1 MTASPTI
8 LTDSNPRS
16 RSGAMRWLRHGSLGV
31 ACLVLAAGL
40 SAHVAMAQDTPGPS
54 PNNELILAG
63 SLVIPMDNAH
73 QALTAPFNTQAYGLV
88 NALLQKKVA
97 VKWAIKAGKA
107 KDGIDFTANAL
118 RLQPSVLASASNDF
132 RAGPFIIPKAYAA
145 IALPVIN
152 AYGQNVAVYQLTQ
165 DVTVDI
171 RYTLLFKPRI
181 AVNATNSAIHTDI
194 LTRAGI
200 TQYDVISDFSLLS
213 AACYTLACEPHNGSP
228 AGVAAINSFV
238 LSGGNFIGQCASV
251 LTYENNTPGGYIST
265 GGIVSSNR
273 NTVIAYPNPDLAFSQ
288 YEGALTPSPGGSVED
303 FSLGGS
309 SSLQASAQ
317 VHADD
322 AGVSPATWQATA
334 KKTVAGRGGMVFYL
348 GGHEYLNSDLAHTNG
363 ERMFLN
369 AAFVP
374 PTRPASCG
382 LDFGVPD
389 AAITLSH
396 SGPFYAGGTGVYTI
410 GISNA
415 GSDSTLNAI
424 TVTDTLPAGI
434 TYVSSVGTG
443 WSFSVSGQIV
453 IATYA
458 GALPAGAAA
467 PFTIT
472 VTPSAAAA
480 PGVTNRA
487 YVSTGGDS
495 NAANDSASDPTTV
508 SVLALVKRAFR
519 VDGTPI
525 PNAAVLAKGTLFR
538 FLIYVN
544 NPGSA
549 LTDVSLVDV
558 LAPAFQYLGG
568 TLRLTNAPSACA
580 AAMCTGVEESALFT
594 AANAGTAATDA
605 IDGDVVSVVSSRIDL
620 GNQVKANA
628 QLNLAAGK
636 VFAVIFSVRLN

>member
-1 MTASPTI
+1 MAS
-8 LTDSNPRS
+8 L
-16 RSGAMRWLRHGSLGV
+16 A
-31 ACLVLAAGL
+31 LAAGL
-40 SAHVAMAQDTPGPS
+40 GAHAALAQDTPGPS
-54 PNNELILAG
+54 ANNELIPAG

-107 KDGIDFTANAL
+107 KDGIDFTATAA
-118 RLQPSVLASASNDF
+118 RLQPSALASASNDF
-132 RAGPFIIPKAYAA
+132 RAGPFIIPKAFAA
-145 IALPVIN
+145 IALPIIN

-200 TQYDVISDFSLLS
+200 SQYEVISDFSLL
-213 AACYTLACEPHNGSP
+213 AGACYTLASEPHNNST
-228 AGVAAINSFV
+228 AGVTAINSFV

-273 NTVIAYPNPDLAFSQ
+273 NTVLAYPNPDLAFTQ
-288 YEGALTPSPGGSVED
+288 FEGALEPSPGGSVED
-303 FSLGGS
+303 FRLAGGS
-309 SSLQASAQ
+309 SLQSGAQ
-317 VHADD
+317 IHADD
-322 AGVSPATWQATA
+322 AGVSPATWKATA
-334 KKTVAGRGGMVFYL
+334 QKKVAGRGGMVFYL

-363 ERMFLN
+363 ERMLLN

-374 PTRPASCG
+374 PTRPGSCG

-396 SGPFYAGGTGVYTI
+396 SGTFYAGGAGVYTV
-410 GISNA
+410 GVSNT
-415 GSDSTLNAI
+415 GTDSTLNAI
-424 TVTDTLPAGI
+424 TVTDTLPAGLA
-434 TYVSSVGTG
+434 YVSATGTG

-453 IATYA
+453 TATYA
-458 GALPAGAAA
+458 GALPAGATA

-472 VTPSAAAA
+472 VTPSAAAV
-480 PGVTNRA
+480 PSVTNRA

-495 NAANDSASDPTTV
+495 NAANDSASDPTAV

-525 PNAAVLAKGTLFR
+525 PNATVLAKGTLFR

-544 NPGSA
+544 NPGGA
-549 LTDVSLVDV
+549 LTDVSLADV
-558 LAPAFQYLGG
+558 LDPAFQYLGG
-568 TLRLTNAPSACA
+568 TLRMTNAPAACA
-580 AAMCTGVEESALFT
+580 AANCTGVEESALFT
-594 AANAGTAATDA
+594 AANAGSAVTDA
-605 IDGDVVSVVSSRIDL
+605 IDGDAVSVVAGRIDL